1 MTTQDPPPP
10 GPDCY
15 VECVTAHFDKLSRGP
30 RKKGDRF
37 FLPNASAWNRE
48 NAGLVKVIETS
59 VFDPDRKSA
68 RGLSTKEGGRDD
80 ANPSLED
87 LTVAELRELAAAYGV
102 KVDIVK
108 PTGAGGRYKKADFI
122 PLILAAKGARR

>member
-1 MTTQDPPPP
+1 MSTQDPPPP

-15 VECVTAHFDKLSRGP
+15 VECTTAHFDKLTRGP
-30 RKKGDRF
+30 RRKGERF
-37 FLPNASAWNRE
+37 FLPNASAWGRE

-59 VFDPDRKSA
+59 VTDPNRKSA

-80 ANPSLED
+80 ADPSLED

-102 KVDIVK
+102 KVDAVP
-108 PTGAGGRYKKADFI
+108 PTGGGKHRKADFI
-122 PLILAAKGARR
+122 PLILAAKGQRR